1 MHARATVVAAD
12 PGRVD
17 DLIRLVRDRVVP
29 AVDEHGGSLG
39 LSMNV
44 ATVPADGDRSS
55 VRCTVTDIWADRASM
70 HASERALRPL
80 RDAAGR
86 LAGARPVTEE
96 FELAVLHRLRQAEVG
111 CWVRSTRVRLDP
123 ARVDV
128 GLRVFRTS
136 TLPAVE
142 RLAGFRSALLLVD
155 RGSGNGVVSVVFDD
169 RAALDASRGQA
180 SSVRQEESARAS
192 AQVSD
197 VAEAEIV
204 VAELRLPLSRAT
216 ATG

>member
-12 PGRVD
+12 PARVQ

-29 AVDEHGGSLG
+29 AVDTHGGSLG

-44 ATVPADGDRSS
+44 AATDGGSGR
-55 VRCTVTDIWADRASM
+55 RCTLTDIWTDRASM
-70 HASERALRPL
+70 HASERALQPL
-80 RDAAGR
+80 RDAAAR
-86 LAGARPVTEE
+86 IAGARPVTEE

-123 ARVDV
+123 TRVDA
-128 GLRVFRTS
+128 GLAVFRTS

-142 RLAGFRSALLLVD
+142 RLDGFRSALLLVD

-169 RAALDASRGQA
+169 RAALDASRGPA
-180 SSVRQEESARAS
+180 SSVRQEASSRAS
-192 AQVSD
+192 AEVSD

-204 VAELRLPLSRAT
+204 VAALRLPLLRAT
-216 ATG
+216 G